1 MADLSKHT
9 SSSDDMSFNLKET
22 FAALKAMLIFD
33 NVEKIKFRQTFQ
45 LSNKIKALVLTA
57 EGRAIVDINMKV
69 SMDLVSR
76 LHLSLRINNQNG
88 SSYFYSQIGGFGE
101 NGVVAEF
108 HKEDSP
114 KKTNWRRIPNKN
126 KLPYVD
132 QDVAILLPQ
141 YKENDALNSPE
152 SLSSVDIL
160 NAPTGK
166 ERKHVP
172 PPGQD
177 TDNSLNMSNQTLEE
191 DDYVSFKPI
200 LNLAAHAAKSVEKYP
215 TLSLVPLL
223 AVLLSQLVRVLLHQK
238 WRTLIRAADKG
249 NRKWGDMLSSP
260 GSEGSYGA
268 KTDNPKGIVNNKV
281 PRPTAKAIQK
291 DVEMARLKEEN
302 KALRERLAALPQD
315 KSPGHKTIEEDLILF
330 CRGKTPNLV
339 QRNVA
344 LVKLVNEWIR
354 KAVADSH
361 PKAPVPLAIRAELM
375 KSANNNFAFGV
386 HVAFQTKE
394 EASFIKEVANT
405 CREAKVL
412 SQPLAE
418 DYFQR

>member
-1 MADLSKHT
+1 
-9 SSSDDMSFNLKET
+9 
-22 FAALKAMLIFD
+22 MLIFD
-33 NVEKIKFRQTFQ
+33 NEEKIKFRQTFQ
-45 LSNKIKALVLTA
+45 LSNKINALVLTA
-57 EGRAIVDINMKV
+57 EGRAIVDINMKSWATQV
-69 SMDLVSR
+69 GNEMNIKTQAVCETSGLCHFATRVQFALSGSAVWIKVYYQGQHGPRIEVTSEPKNKQIRMAVAAFILKLIALEKTMDDLK
-76 LHLSLRINNQNG
+76 
-88 SSYFYSQIGGFGE
+88 SQLTKG
-101 NGVVAEF
+101 VAEF

-238 WRTLIRAADKG
+238 
-249 NRKWGDMLSSP
+249 
-260 GSEGSYGA
+260 
-268 KTDNPKGIVNNKV
+268 
-281 PRPTAKAIQK
+281 
-291 DVEMARLKEEN
+291 
-302 KALRERLAALPQD
+302 
-315 KSPGHKTIEEDLILF
+315 
-330 CRGKTPNLV
+330 
-339 QRNVA
+339 
-344 LVKLVNEWIR
+344 
-354 KAVADSH
+354 
-361 PKAPVPLAIRAELM
+361 
-375 KSANNNFAFGV
+375 
-386 HVAFQTKE
+386 
-394 EASFIKEVANT
+394 
-405 CREAKVL
+405 
-412 SQPLAE
+412 
-418 DYFQR
+418 